1 MKMTL
6 HTAALV
12 GALALGGATAAQAVT
27 IKATTP
33 TWTNIVGGTNTSLNV
48 ANGSFTDARWGNPAD
63 GGGANKRSGLGFDP
77 ASPPSINVPA
87 DTVFLLGTLQHYNN
101 PITGPA
107 TSVGLDLLTTIADAK
122 PSKQTFSYGFDIDE
136 TTNATPC
143 QYPSG
148 KNPCADKITFR
159 NLDTTSAFS
168 IGGTD
173 YTLVLSGFS
182 TDGGRTFTDS
192 LTSQEGSTNQ
202 AGLYA
207 KFTAATSVPEPLS
220 VSLMGVGLVAA
231 GAMRVRRRF

>member
-1 MKMTL
+1 MKMSVC
-6 HTAALV
+6 TAALV
-12 GALALGGATAAQAVT
+12 GALVLGGATTAQAVT
-27 IKATTP
+27 ITATTP

-48 ANGSFTDARWGNPAD
+48 ANGAYTDARWGDPTT

-77 ASPPSINVPA
+77 AAAPSFTVPT
-87 DTVFLLGTLQHYNN
+87 DTFFLLGTLQHYNN
-101 PITGPA
+101 PITGAA
-107 TSVGLDLLTTIADAK
+107 TSVGLNLLTAVADAA
-122 PSKQTFSYGFDIDE
+122 PSSRTFRYSFDIDE

-192 LTSQEGSTNQ
+192 FISQEGSTNK
-202 AGLYA
+202 AGLYG
-207 KFTAATSVPEPLS
+207 KLTAATSVPEPLS
-220 VSLMGVGLVAA
+220 ASLLGVGLVAV